1 MSSRAQATESEII
14 LPDLSDKPYYP
25 KGFSFP
31 RQSFGQTK
39 PQQCSCQSHW
49 FDNWPWIH
57 YSEAK
62 DAVYCHICVTVLK
75 LKKIMASHN
84 AALAFVSCIS

>member
-1 MSSRAQATESEII
+1 MSSRAQATQSQII
-14 LPDLSDKPYYP
+14 LPDLPDKPYHS

-39 PQQCSCQSHW
+39 PVQCSCKSHW
-49 FDNWPWIH
+49 FDKWPWLH

-62 DAVYCHICVTVLK
+62 DAIFCHIFVITFK
-75 LKKIMASHN
+75 LKKIMKSHN
-84 AALAFVSCIS
+84 VALAFVR